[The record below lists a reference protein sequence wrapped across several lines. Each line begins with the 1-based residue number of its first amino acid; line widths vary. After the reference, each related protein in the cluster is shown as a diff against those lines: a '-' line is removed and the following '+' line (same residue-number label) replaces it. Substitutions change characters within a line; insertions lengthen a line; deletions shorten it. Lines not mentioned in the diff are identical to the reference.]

1 MNRWWPHRSIGQRW
15 TLLGLAVLLYLLGM
29 QIWFWGPLNQSID
42 RLQGE
47 VARLKHDNQQTV
59 QKLASFKTL
68 EGEVIELREELLPLL
83 QHFPTKLEAKAFRK
97 DVVTIGTRNGVTV
110 RLWKPNEPLVETD
123 PAEAPLVITVRV
135 EGAFYDTLQFLNDV
149 LEVSW
154 VQDLEN
160 MVMTR
165 KLGESRRTIVTTDL
179 TLYGLTPKHLQE
191 IQELL
196 QI

>member
-1 MNRWWPHRSIGQRW
+1 MNRWWPHMSIGQRW
-15 TLLGLAVLLYLLGM
+15 VLFGLAVVLYLLGM
-29 QIWFWGPLNQSID
+29 QTWFWGPLNQSID
-42 RLQGE
+42 LLRGE
-47 VARLKHDNQQTV
+47 VALLKQDNQQSL
-59 QKLASFKTL
+59 QKLASFKKL
-68 EGEVIELREELLPLL
+68 EGEVIELREELLPLIQQL
-83 QHFPTKLEAKAFRK
+83 PAKLEAKAFRK

-110 RLWKPNEPLVETD
+110 RLWKPNEQLVETD
-123 PAEAPLVITVRV
+123 HAEAPLVITVRV

-179 TLYGLTPKHLQE
+179 TLYVLTPKHLQH